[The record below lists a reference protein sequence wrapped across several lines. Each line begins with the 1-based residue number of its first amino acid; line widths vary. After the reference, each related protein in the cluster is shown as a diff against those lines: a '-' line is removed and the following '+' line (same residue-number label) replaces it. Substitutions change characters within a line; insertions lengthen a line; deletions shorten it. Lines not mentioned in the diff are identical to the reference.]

1 MLTVHKIQTIV
12 GALFS
17 AIFAW
22 PNAVL
27 SMWKQFGQKQTG
39 VQQGRPGNI

>member
-1 MLTVHKIQTIV
+1 MLTVHEIQTTV
-12 GALFS
+12 GVLFS

-27 SMWKQFGQKQTG
+27 PMWKQSGQKQTG
-39 VQQGRPGNI
+39 VQQGRPGNV